1 MPYLKFGGEAPLSV
15 DAFLDE
21 CEKWLTPADMET
33 LLASRDALDEWKT
46 FDKALRADL
55 ASARRA
61 RKNNETYKTSAE
73 IKRVLSMETPL
84 LRERALEELRWKF
97 IEDISA
103 SCFFDLKW
111 LMFYFLKLRMLER
124 LTSFN
129 KDRGEKIFHDMCEVK
144 NEKAFG

>member
-1 MPYLKFGGEAPLSV
+1 
-15 DAFLDE
+15 
-21 CEKWLTPADMET
+21 
-33 LLASRDALDEWKT
+33 
-46 FDKALRADL
+46 
-55 ASARRA
+55 
-61 RKNNETYKTSAE
+61 KTSAE

-97 IEDISA
+97 IEDRSA

-111 LMFYFLKLRMLER
+111 LMFYSLKLRILER